1 VQINRSTQPNLNL
14 QKFPQTSYLLFFVFA
29 FWGPALGGI
38 PLGPVSF
45 FPARIFALATWAL
58 LALALLVNRPRPG
71 LDGTFLSRN
80 WRQVFLGLWL
90 VWAVLSLLWAKD
102 PGQGARDAFNLF
114 IGLSLVGMA
123 PLFINDRIQLN
134 RAAKIW
140 LVTFA
145 IFVGLATIEH
155 LTTLHL
161 PISRFSHG
169 LQPHLSYRPTA
180 VFVNENN
187 FAVFIS
193 MSIPFLLARWR
204 YFPTRKNRIFVGLG
218 LFAGIYLLFVTGSR
232 INFIA
237 LLLSVIIYSLFL
249 TPREKRLKVLA
260 TLMLMVVGIWLI
272 FGVTQPTVR
281 GYVAKQLGKIL
292 QAYLEL
298 LNPVG
303 GDYLVSNNS
312 IAVRINM
319 IRNGAIFILRTWGMG
334 VGAGNFEAWIDAFAV
349 YDTMEFLNPHNWW
362 IELPTE
368 YGILVACG
376 YLAFFASLIWA
387 AWRGWK
393 QAQGREKWL
402 PEALSLVLAI
412 FPLLATS
419 PNSFLDYLPHWII
432 LALAFAWQ
440 QYRQKVGE

>member
-1 VQINRSTQPNLNL
+1 
-14 QKFPQTSYLLFFVFA
+14 
-29 FWGPALGGI
+29 
-38 PLGPVSF
+38 
-45 FPARIFALATWAL
+45 
-58 LALALLVNRPRPG
+58 
-71 LDGTFLSRN
+71 
-80 WRQVFLGLWL
+80 
-90 VWAVLSLLWAKD
+90 
-102 PGQGARDAFNLF
+102 
-114 IGLSLVGMA
+114 
-123 PLFINDRIQLN
+123 
-134 RAAKIW
+134 
-140 LVTFA
+140 
-145 IFVGLATIEH
+145 
-155 LTTLHL
+155 
-161 PISRFSHG
+161 
-169 LQPHLSYRPTA
+169 
-180 VFVNENN
+180 
-187 FAVFIS
+187 
-193 MSIPFLLARWR
+193 
-204 YFPTRKNRIFVGLG
+204 
-218 LFAGIYLLFVTGSR
+218 
-232 INFIA
+232 
-237 LLLSVIIYSLFL
+237 
-249 TPREKRLKVLA
+249 
-260 TLMLMVVGIWLI
+260 MLMVVGIWLI
-272 FGVTQPTVR
+272 FGLTQPTVR

-334 VGAGNFEAWIDAFAV
+334 VGAGNFEAWIEAYAV